1 MTNAKRPSNFD
12 DGSSAK
18 APDKFQVPAAD
29 LKKFVEASK
38 SIPSARRTETQII
51 LEGTTPLPEE
61 IVIETLPS
69 NYRDSFVRPEP
80 LKEEKKEFVYKV
92 PKGYE
97 NFVSPILED
106 KEEYVDELEVRLD
119 HSGEK
124 SWEGIDS
131 IMKSIARKHGISA
144 RKLHDAFK
152 KKHNQVPDD
161 WVRRNDPV
169 SEDVVKTPME
179 LLADKIAA
187 NTPKESPADPAVEAI
202 LDHKVIQLEK
212 ALYDTRKLV
221 LEMSQGTIVHG
232 LGVGSPGSGEVFV
245 NRMEDVSVPGGEP
258 ADGDFLV
265 WDSFMKKWI
274 PSAAVGGGTEPVVA
288 LRTIQRDLAGL
299 INKVASLEEDVKTI
313 AEEQGLFLRL
323 EDSTTGVSG
332 DPIDFTRSE
341 FIDTI
346 PDGDTTRFV
355 VGKDRRGVYT
365 LDGVPQPTVE
375 LPRGD
380 IIEFDIS
387 GLTPYAG
394 DFVIY
399 ANGVPMEESLAH
411 TRTNE
416 LIRVDTSHIPVSTT
430 KLYYRDA
437 NVNGLGWVIV
447 ITDY

>member
-1 MTNAKRPSNFD
+1 MSKAKRPSNFD
-12 DGSSAK
+12 NGSSAK
-18 APDKFQVPAAD
+18 APDKFQVPTAD
-29 LKKFVEASK
+29 KKKFLESSK
-38 SIPSARRTETQII
+38 NIPSARRSETQII
-51 LEGTTPLPEE
+51 LENTRPVNEE

-69 NYRDSFVRPEP
+69 NYRNSFVRQEP
-80 LKEEKKEFVYKV
+80 VKEEKETYVYKV

-97 NFVSPILED
+97 KFVAPIFED
-106 KEEYVDELEVRLD
+106 KESYVEELEIRLD
-119 HSGEK
+119 NSGEK

-131 IMKSIARKHGISA
+131 IMKSIARKHGISP

-152 KKHNQVPDD
+152 KKHNQVPDE

-169 SEDVVKTPME
+169 TEEVVKTPME

-187 NTPKESPADPAVEAI
+187 ATPKESPAAPALEAI
-202 LDHKVIQLEK
+202 LDHKVIQLEHS
-212 ALYDTRKLV
+212 LHDTRRLV
-221 LEMSQGTIVHG
+221 LEMAQGTIVSG
-232 LGVGSPGSGEVFV
+232 IGQGVTPGSGETFV
-245 NRMEDVSVPGGEP
+245 NRMEDVAVPGGEP

-274 PSAAVGGGTEPVVA
+274 PSAAVGGGGTPTA
-288 LRTIQRDLAGL
+288 LTLIQRDISALT
-299 INKVASLEEDVKTI
+299 NKVASLEEDLKTV
-313 AEEQGLFLRL
+313 AEVQGLFLRL
-323 EDSTTGVSG
+323 EDQTTGVSG
-332 DPIDFTRSE
+332 DPIDFARSE

-387 GLTPYAG
+387 GLTPYSG

-399 ANGVPMEESLAH
+399 ANGLPMEESEAH
-411 TRTNE
+411 TRDSN
-416 LIRVDTSHIPVSTT
+416 LIRVNTSHIPTTIT

>member
-1 MTNAKRPSNFD
+1 MTSAKRPSNFD
-12 DGSSAK
+12 NGSTAK
-18 APDKFQVPAAD
+18 APDKFQAPAAD
-29 LKKFVEASK
+29 AKKFVEASK
-38 SIPSARRTETQII
+38 AIPSARRNETQII
-51 LEGTTPLPEE
+51 LEDIVPEQV
-61 IVIETLPS
+61 VIETLPS
-69 NYRDSFVRPEP
+69 SYRDSFVHPEP
-80 LKEEKKEFVYKV
+80 VKEEKEAFVYKV

-97 NFVSPILED
+97 KFVSPILED
-106 KEEYVDELEVRLD
+106 KEDYVDELEVRLEC
-119 HSGEK
+119 SGEK

-131 IMKSIARKHGISA
+131 IMKSIARKHGIST

-152 KKHNQVPDD
+152 KKHNQVPDE

-169 SEDVVKTPME
+169 TEDVVKTPME
-179 LLADKIAA
+179 ILADTIAA
-187 NTPKESPADPAVEAI
+187 STPKESPADPAVEAI
-202 LDHKVIQLEK
+202 LDHKVIQLER

-232 LGVGSPGSGEVFV
+232 LGVGSPGSGETFV
-245 NRMEDVSVPGGEP
+245 NRMEDVIVPNGEP

-274 PSAAVGGGTEPVVA
+274 PSAAVGGGTEPVA
-288 LRTIQRDLAGL
+288 QLRTIQRDVSVL
-299 INKVASLEEDVKTI
+299 INKVASLEEDLKRV

-323 EDSTTGVSG
+323 EDSTTGTSG
-332 DPIDFTRSE
+332 DPIEFTRSE
-341 FIDTI
+341 FIDTD

-375 LPRGD
+375 VPRGD
-380 IIEFDIS
+380 ILEFDIS

-399 ANGVPMEESLAH
+399 ANGLPMEESPAH
-411 TRTNE
+411 TRDNE
-416 LIRVDTSHIPVSTT
+416 LIRVNTSHITTDTT

-437 NVNGLGWVIV
+437 NVSGLGWVIV